1 MSSYSCIHCGETA
14 AKSDDC
20 CSSGCDLARR
30 LPRGEKD
37 LPATWQL
44 GVALAWGFL
53 VFNQLLF
60 AGMDLLALSKNA
72 SENAAKFATVS
83 LVVGGLV
90 LLANGFFFVI
100 SKPKLFSDWQAI
112 VMSVAIAFVGGYR
125 LGDFLG
131 EPVVISFCL
140 GNLLIS
146 LWLARGLFRTP
157 ASKKSQNF

>member
-14 AKSDDC
+14 AKSHDC

-30 LPRGEKD
+30 LPRGETD

-60 AGMDLLALSKNA
+60 AGMDLLALSKNET
-72 SENAAKFATVS
+72 ENAAKFAVLS
-83 LVVGGLV
+83 LVAGAVV
-90 LLANGFFFVI
+90 LLVNGFFFVI
-100 SKPKLFSDWQAI
+100 SKPKLFSDWQVLAI
-112 VMSVAIAFVGGYR
+112 SAGIAFVGGYR
-125 LGDFLG
+125 LGEIFG
-131 EPVVISFCL
+131 EPQVLGFLL

-146 LWLARGLFRTP
+146 AWLARGLFRGP
-157 ASKKSQNF
+157 ASKKKQNF